1 MKLLR
6 IVGAVLGLLV
16 AAFAGAAHAAPI
28 FYRFNVDFTSGP
40 LSGKVFPGLIT
51 VDGNDCPGNVC
62 SGLFSP
68 SDVSHT
74 LLGLDVNVNGIAFLA
89 SSDTGFPA
97 FPHITF
103 ASGRLSAIDY
113 DGLVNGNEL
122 QLFGSFPPPGNTSP
136 APIALFIPAAGFGSS
151 QGIVAAPEPGTMT
164 LFAGALVA
172 ALALGGLRKRKA
184 NITGSGETIA
194 A

>member
-6 IVGAVLGLLV
+6 IAGAVLGLLV
-16 AAFAGAAHAAPI
+16 APLAGVANAAPL
-28 FYRFNVDFTSGP
+28 FYHFSVGFASGP
-40 LSGKVFPGLIT
+40 LSGNAAQGLIT

-62 SGLFSP
+62 NGQFSP
-68 SDVSHT
+68 NDVAHT
-74 LLGLDVNVNGIAFLA
+74 LLGLDVNVNGIAFMA
-89 SSDTGFPA
+89 SSDTGFPS
-97 FPHITF
+97 FPHVSF

-113 DGLVNGNEL
+113 DGVVNGNEL

-136 APIALFIPAAGFGSS
+136 GPIALFIPVSGPSS
-151 QGIVAAPEPGTMT
+151 QGVVAAPEPGTVS

-172 ALALGGLRKRKA
+172 ALALAGLRKRKA
-184 NITGSGETIA
+184 NLSGSGRTLA